1 MERIFKVGDQSVTF
15 TTDLSQVS
23 NESFGILVEDNA
35 VLRVYVADVK
45 PSKVLSTKSKS
56 IKILLS
62 GLLNK
67 IEHYSPIGAYDARRL
82 YLYFQF
88 PGISRPTGV
97 VIQSTARTYPEYDLK
112 TMRLMG
118 INTPFTTAFLKR
130 QMTHLVGQII
140 SEKNGQ

>member
-1 MERIFKVGDQSVTF
+1 MERIFKVGDKSVTF

-23 NESFGILVEDNA
+23 DKSFGILVEDNGI
-35 VLRVYVADVK
+35 LRIYVADVK

-62 GLLNK
+62 GMFNK

-88 PGISRPTGV
+88 PGISCPTGMM
-97 VIQSTARTYPEYDLK
+97 IQSTSRTYPEYDLK
-112 TMRLMG
+112 TVRLMG
-118 INTPFTTAFLKR
+118 ISTPFDTIFLKR

-140 SEKNGQ
+140 SEENGQ